1 MSWSDIRCKLDEL
14 FENAFEAEKISE
26 AKNTE
31 NYAKIKEFLT
41 KLFEID
47 GDAVVH
53 DGGWYPPLTKEG
65 WNNPNS
71 SNWFEQIPTSRPFR
85 RISEDFNGSL
95 AKKIFLNLNR
105 QLKAFN
111 NYHDD

>member
-1 MSWSDIRCKLDEL
+1 MHLAHVISWYDIRCRLDEL
-14 FENAFEAEKISE
+14 FEQAFKAEEKSE
-26 AKNTE
+26 AKNPE
-31 NYAKIKEFLT
+31 NYTKIKEFLE

-71 SNWFEQIPTSRPFR
+71 LNWFEQFPTKRQFR
-85 RISEDFNGSL
+85 KLVPTTG
-95 AKKIFLNLNR
+95 K
-105 QLKAFN
+105 
-111 NYHDD
+111 